1 MNYNDISAEWK
12 TLRRSMGGFF
22 CHVDNMMTRIENGEK
37 KLTKLEHYGE
47 EMYLNGFNDGYD
59 SLKKWKTIVCS
70 TKPEK
75 SDIDKIYSALSPE
88 SQRVILAM
96 AQKFLDLETNDGG
109 EKDA

>member
-37 KLTKLEHYGE
+37 KLAELEHYGE
-47 EMYLNGFNDGYD
+47 ELYLNGFNDGYA
-59 SLKKWKTIVCS
+59 SVCS

-88 SQRVILAM
+88 SQRIIFAM
-96 AQKFLDLETNDGG
+96 AQKFLDLE
-109 EKDA
+109 EKKEE

>member
-37 KLTKLEHYGE
+37 KLAELEHYGE
-47 EMYLNGFNDGYD
+47 ELYLDGFNDGYA
-59 SLKKWKTIVCS
+59 SVCS

-88 SQRVILAM
+88 SQRIIFAM
-96 AQKFLDLETNDGG
+96 AQKFLDLESNDGG